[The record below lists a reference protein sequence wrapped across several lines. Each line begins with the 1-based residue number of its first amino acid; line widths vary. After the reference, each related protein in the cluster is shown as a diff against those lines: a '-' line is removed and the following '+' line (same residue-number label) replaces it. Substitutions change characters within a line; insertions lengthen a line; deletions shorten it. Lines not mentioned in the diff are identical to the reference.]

1 MISNADSSTVRRRS
15 VRLRAAVAAAGT
27 IGLVFA
33 AAGVAVAKGDAPAGK
48 TALASSGQR
57 NGRVQLTLPE
67 PTGPH
72 RIGTTSLHLVD
83 RSRKDPWIS
92 RSSPREL
99 MISVW
104 YPAARTRGERRAPW
118 LPPKSAALYK
128 KQTSQS
134 LGTSLDNVDLPLTHA
149 YQDAPAAGPRPRSH
163 PVVLFSPG
171 FAGMRQFNTALV
183 EDLASRGYV
192 VVTIDHTYE
201 ASFVEFPGGRLE
213 LGKQP
218 PEPSDAEHAK
228 SLRVRQADTRFVLDA
243 LAKLDAGK
251 NPDAEHRRLPRGLRG
266 TLDLSRTG
274 MFGHSVGGDTAAEI
288 MAEDRRVRAGVDL
301 DGSINGPAAATGL
314 DRPFM
319 LMGSPTHGR
328 FNDSTWTEFWSN
340 LRGWRLDLRLSGAAH
355 QTYTD
360 MPPLVRQ
367 LEKAVPLPPE
377 VIARLDSTFGTI
389 PADRA
394 IAAQRAYLTAFF
406 DLHLRH
412 RDGHLLSGPS
422 PRFPEITF
430 VP

>member
-1 MISNADSSTVRRRS
+1 MISDTNSSKAKRRP
-15 VRLRAAVAAAGT
+15 VRLRVAAAVAV
-27 IGLVFA
+27 GLVCA
-33 AAGVAVAKGDAPAGK
+33 AAAVAVANGDAPAGK
-48 TALASSGQR
+48 TALTASGSQ

-67 PTGPH
+67 PTGP
-72 RIGTTSLHLVD
+72 RQIGTTSLHLVD
-83 RSRKDPWIS
+83 HSRKDPWVS

-104 YPAARTRGERRAPW
+104 YPATRTHGERRAPW

-128 KQTSQS
+128 KQTSQN
-134 LGTSLDNVDLPLTHA
+134 LRTSLDNVDLPLTHA
-149 YQDAPAAGPRPRSH
+149 YQDAPAAGSGPRSR
-163 PVVLFSPG
+163 PVVLFSPA
-171 FAGMRQFNTALV
+171 FAGVRQFNTALV

-218 PEPSDAEHAK
+218 SKPSDEVHAK
-228 SLRVRQADTRFVLDA
+228 SLKVRQADTRFVLNE
-243 LAKLDAGK
+243 LTKLNAGK
-251 NPDAEHRRLPRGLRG
+251 NPDAEHRTLPRGLQG
-266 TLDLSRTG
+266 ALNLSKTG
-274 MFGHSVGGDTAAEI
+274 MFGHSVGGDTAAEV

-319 LMGSPTHGR
+319 LMGNATHGR
-328 FNDSTWTEFWSN
+328 DNDPTWKEFWPN
-340 LRGWRLDLRLSGAAH
+340 LRGWRLDLRLSDSAH

-360 MPPLVRQ
+360 MPPLVQQ
-367 LEKAVPLPPE
+367 LKKAVPLSPE
-377 VIARLDSTFGTI
+377 VVEGLNSTYGTI

-394 IAAQRAYLTAFF
+394 IAAQRAYLDAFF

-422 PRFPEITF
+422 PKFPEITF